1 MSNQDKW
8 FFGFITLWVVLCAG
22 DPDLIDAIND
32 RVSGR
37 YVCEQQGEQ
46 K

>member
-1 MSNQDKW
+1 MSSQDKW

-22 DPDLIDAIND
+22 EPDLIDAVND

-37 YVCEQQGEQ
+37 YACGQLEE
-46 K
+46 KK

>member
-1 MSNQDKW
+1 MSSQDKW
-8 FFGFITLWVVLCAG
+8 FFGFITLWVVLGAG
-22 DPDLIDAIND
+22 WRDLIDAVND

-37 YVCEQQGEQ
+37 YACGQLEEQ